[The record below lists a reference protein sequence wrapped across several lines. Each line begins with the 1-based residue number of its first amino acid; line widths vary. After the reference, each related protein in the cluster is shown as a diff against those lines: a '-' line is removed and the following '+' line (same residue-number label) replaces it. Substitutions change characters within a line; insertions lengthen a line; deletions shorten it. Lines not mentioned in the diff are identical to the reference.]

1 MQFYHFCL
9 GFQICTKNQ
18 CCKDPSYDHL
28 PVYTGWFQTLQENF
42 TYFKCFTLEAI
53 LDFWSRW
60 KILFRTIQWLF
71 MYNLDSN
78 SSLFSKEN
86 IVRLWQSSWIYFICT
101 KNTYC
106 IMPSKNSTSISIFLW
121 QNNASR
127 NCNLQIHIFI
137 ITTME
142 NLSWDS

>member
-1 MQFYHFCL
+1 VAILVSKYAWKTNVVKIHLMIIYQCIQVDPKQFHI
-9 GFQICTKNQ
+9 FQI
-18 CCKDPSYDHL
+18 
-28 PVYTGWFQTLQENF
+28 
-42 TYFKCFTLEAI
+42 CFTLEAI
-53 LDFWSRW
+53 LDFWSGW
-60 KILFRTIQWLF
+60 KILLRTIQWLF

-86 IVRLWQSSWIYFICT
+86 ILRLWQSSWIYFICT

-121 QNNASR
+121 QNNASW